1 MDLTKQLQAYEV
13 EYQVL
18 IDELH
23 APSDQ
28 RSAHLERVNQSLRQQ
43 NSELL
48 EELQVKKNTQKLR
61 SIQMGSG
68 YILFSL
74 ISSSAQV
81 SHVRVSSLEQQLET
95 LVQSERLL
103 KEQVS
108 TLELEKNQL
117 VDTIARLQQILARLN
132 IQTSSDGHTLP
143 STSERHKLTAEGEE
157 GKDDSGLSSPLSD
170 CPACLIT
177 ASENL
182 LDAQSEQN
190 SSKLGKTFIP
200 FPPRKKFL

>member
-143 STSERHKLTAEGEE
+143 LTSERHKLTAEGEE

>member
-1 MDLTKQLQAYEV
+1 M
-13 EYQVL
+13 
-18 IDELH
+18 
-23 APSDQ
+23 
-28 RSAHLERVNQSLRQQ
+28 
-43 NSELL
+43 
-48 EELQVKKNTQKLR
+48 
-61 SIQMGSG
+61 
-68 YILFSL
+68 
-74 ISSSAQV
+74 
-81 SHVRVSSLEQQLET
+81 SHVRVSSLEQQLES

-117 VDTIARLQQILARLN
+117 VDTVARLQQILAKLN

-177 ASENL
+177 PSGNL
-182 LDAQSEQN
+182 LDAQSEQ
-190 SSKLGKTFIP
+190 SSSQLGKVGDFYPLPT
-200 FPPRKKFL
+200 

>member
-1 MDLTKQLQAYEV
+1 M
-13 EYQVL
+13 
-18 IDELH
+18 
-23 APSDQ
+23 
-28 RSAHLERVNQSLRQQ
+28 
-43 NSELL
+43 
-48 EELQVKKNTQKLR
+48 
-61 SIQMGSG
+61 
-68 YILFSL
+68 
-74 ISSSAQV
+74 
-81 SHVRVSSLEQQLET
+81 SHVRVSSLEQQLEH

-117 VDTIARLQQILARLN
+117 VDTVARLQQILAKLN

-177 ASENL
+177 ASGNL
-182 LDAQSEQN
+182 LNAQSEQ
-190 SSKLGKTFIP
+190 SSSQLGKVGGFYPLPT
-200 FPPRKKFL
+200 

>member
-18 IDELH
+18 NDELH

-28 RSAHLERVNQSLRQQ
+28 RAAHLERIYQSLQQQ

-48 EELQVKKNTQKLR
+48 EELQVKKINKKTQKLR
-61 SIQMGSG
+61 SLEIGSG
-68 YILFSL
+68 YVLFGS

-81 SHVRVSSLEQQLET
+81 SHVRVSSLEQQLES
-95 LVQSERLL
+95 LVQSESLL

-108 TLELEKNQL
+108 TLELEKSQL
-117 VDTIARLQQILARLN
+117 VDTVVRLQQILAKLS
-132 IQTSSDGHTLP
+132 IQTSSDGPALP
-143 STSERHKLTAEGEE
+143 STSERCNLAAEGEGGE
-157 GKDDSGLSSPLSD
+157 DDSGLSSPLSD
-170 CPACLIT
+170 VFPTHSRNRAA
-177 ASENL
+177 ASLER
-182 LDAQSEQN
+182 LD
-190 SSKLGKTFIP
+190 TFIP